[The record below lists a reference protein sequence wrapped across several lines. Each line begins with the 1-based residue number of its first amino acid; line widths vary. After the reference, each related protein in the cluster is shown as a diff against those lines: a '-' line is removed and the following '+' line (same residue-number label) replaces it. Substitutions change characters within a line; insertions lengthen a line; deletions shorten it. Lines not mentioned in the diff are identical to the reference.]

1 MKSAPPKNVTKKDKN
16 NGKEHSNGKERS
28 SSNSRA
34 EVEENEEEKEQE
46 REEARRVEAAGR
58 LKAAQYNFEDDEDEE
73 DSLDGMVEGSA
84 EAQRKQ
90 LIKQKGQVPICFFS
104 SDSASTFYELA
115 LTSSFKVFCI
125 SYPVLEAFCLS
136 VRVFSQSVSTVL
148 TRSLSICSKI

>member
-16 NGKEHSNGKERS
+16 NGKEHSTGKERS
-28 SSNSRA
+28 SSNSRAA

-90 LIKQKGQVPICFFS
+90 LIKQKGQVPLCFFS
-104 SDSASTFYELA
+104 YDSASTFYELA

-125 SYPVLEAFCLS
+125 ILPCP
-136 VRVFSQSVSTVL
+136 
-148 TRSLSICSKI
+148 